1 MQMPNDPAD
10 TDDLPPV
17 DARLVAPESGYEI
30 DDGKLV
36 YVAPADP
43 PHAIAH
49 GALGALLRAHCAA
62 DRTAAIDMLTRTSK
76 TSYIAPDGSIFPTA
90 PDPKTGGR
98 QIEELAFEVL
108 TTTTLSEV
116 AGRARQLAKR
126 GVRRVFALDCLR
138 RRAFEWSRDLDTWSI
153 LAPDAR
159 IEDRALA
166 VPLPLDA
173 LVDAAKADLATIRAF
188 RAQRHP
194 EFIAEREE
202 GRQEGR
208 EEGRQEGREEGRHE
222 ERAAMLRTLLATKFG
237 ASAAAFEDRIARA
250 TPEQL
255 ARYLER
261 LLTATSAA
269 DVFDR

>member
-1 MQMPNDPAD
+1 MLMNPAD

-36 YVAPADP
+36 HVPPADP

-49 GALGALLRAHCAA
+49 GALGALLRAHCAG

-76 TSYIAPDGSIFPTA
+76 TSDIAPDGSIFPTA
-90 PDPKTGGR
+90 PDPRTGGR

-108 TTTTLSEV
+108 STTTLAEV

-138 RRAFEWSRDLDTWSI
+138 HRAFEWSRDLDTWSI
-153 LAPDAR
+153 LAPDAQ
-159 IEDRALA
+159 IEDPALA

-173 LVDAAKADLATIRAF
+173 LVDAAKADLATIRAY

-202 GRQEGR
+202 GRM
-208 EEGRQEGREEGRHE
+208 E
-222 ERAAMLRTLLATKFG
+222 ERAAILRSLLAAKFG
-237 ASAAAFEDRIARA
+237 AGAAAFDGQIARA
-250 TPEQL
+250 TPAQL

-269 DVFDR
+269 DVFAP